1 MKPTTFAQC
10 MDVFDWFDDD
20 LYEYLYHLCVSKLD
34 AKARIARALSGLIQ
48 HAAELI
54 AAHEGADEAY
64 PVEFLNRERS

>member
-20 LYEYLYHLCVSKLD
+20 LYDFMYHNWVAKLD
-34 AKARIARALSGLIQ
+34 AKERIARVLPRLIE

-54 AAHEGADEAY
+54 AAHAGTEEAY
-64 PVEFLNRERS
+64 PEEFLNQPA